1 MRFQNGI
8 SRTQTRPA
16 ACEEAGT
23 GPPYPGPIFQSLI
36 PCNRLRPA
44 PLRGEQRP
52 LGVVTPRGG
61 AWLLQAPQK
70 EQTHDK
76 EEAVEAAQAYYS
88 TIRLCALVSGARS
101 PSPSEK
107 QLRHRFSSFKP
118 AQRHSAC
125 PQGDFSLGTEI
136 ANIGHS
142 APSLP
147 SPLAQGTR
155 VPAPGGPAPSFSVT
169 PFSSILSA
177 FSAV

>member
-76 EEAVEAAQAYYS
+76 EAAVEAAQAYDS

-107 QLRHRFSSFKP
+107 QLQHRFSSFQP

-125 PQGDFSLGTEI
+125 PQGDLSLGTEI

>member
-1 MRFQNGI
+1 MRFQSGI
-8 SRTQTRPA
+8 SRTQIRTA
-16 ACEEAGT
+16 ACEET
-23 GPPYPGPIFQSLI
+23 GMVPPYLGPIFQSLI
-36 PCNRLRPA
+36 PCNRLCPA

-52 LGVVTPRGG
+52 PGVVTPHGG

-88 TIRLCALVSGARS
+88 TNRLCALVSGAHS

-107 QLRHRFSSFKP
+107 QLRHRVSSFKP
-118 AQRHSAC
+118 DQR
-125 PQGDFSLGTEI
+125 
-136 ANIGHS
+136 HS

>member
-76 EEAVEAAQAYYS
+76 EAAVEAAQAYDS

-125 PQGDFSLGTEI
+125 PQGDLSLGTEI

>member
-76 EEAVEAAQAYYS
+76 EEAVEAAQAYDS

-101 PSPSEK
+101 PSPSENSYGTDSLLSNLLSATLPA
-107 QLRHRFSSFKP
+107 LRATF
-118 AQRHSAC
+118 
-125 PQGDFSLGTEI
+125 
-136 ANIGHS
+136 
-142 APSLP
+142 
-147 SPLAQGTR
+147 PLALR
-155 VPAPGGPAPSFSVT
+155 
-169 PFSSILSA
+169 
-177 FSAV
+177 